1 MPLAQWSLHADRPM
15 LEVVLALAAGGSDLP
30 RRLVADTG
38 AGSRRDVFQLI
49 LDEDDCLQ
57 CGGIPIHEVRLS
69 GAYRGSFPVYLV
81 DVRIPA
87 LSFDD
92 SVPVVGVSSVP
103 RGSDGIACFNF
114 LRRFSYGNFGNP
126 DGFGLESLPQ
136 G

>member
-1 MPLAQWSLHADRPM
+1 MPLAEWSLYADRPM
-15 LEVVLALAAGGSDLP
+15 LEIVLTLAAGGSDFP

-38 AGSRRDVFQLI
+38 AGSRRDVFELI

-57 CGGIPIHEVRLS
+57 YGGIPIHQVRLS
-69 GAYRGSFPVYLV
+69 GAYRGLFPVYLV

-92 SVPVVGVSSVP
+92 SVPVVGVSNLP
-103 RGSDGIACFNF
+103 RGFDGIACFKF
-114 LRRFSYGNFGNP
+114 LRLFSYGDFGNP
-126 DGFGLESLPQ
+126 DRFGLDPLPQ